1 MDNPKEYLPSWQWK
15 IRGSSLQQLDKSP
28 ENTHEQ
34 CAHQPD
40 TIKSISFKHPN
51 AQKTVL
57 VAPFSFKN
65 RHGVGADVVREGVEE
80 VVVIEDNSKTEI
92 ATPTDAALPK
102 KSDTT
107 PKQSEMLNKPD
118 TTNNSDTAIR
128 LQHLYQSGKDTP
140 RDIEYWSSF
149 VSDLSARRT
158 RLNELKNI
166 MGLYTGHANPL
177 FREGSET
184 ASVPVPNIDRTLI
197 GRHCTTHNEDHSLPI
212 SPQFMADRQRIDK
225 ALGDEAASHIR
236 TVALKSMS
244 CRTTQTLL
252 KLSYVQAVHRSINSQ
267 SFVFKNDL
275 QLLGTR
281 PIFFVVAAAKL
292 ERQLEGLRAAQRQLC
307 ARRAALQREIGQQ
320 MEYNQA
326 AMEVQ
331 EAASASA
338 VRVTEGVQEKMDIG
352 GRLLAGREEV
362 VARVAVLMRWFEYV
376 VECVSRM
383 EDKGNADQS
392 GTDQADTSL
401 ENTSQSST
409 GQTNTSQSGLD
420 QINISQLSMGQVH
433 TPSRFAMHLKQVFTA
448 LLHTHTADKPTY
460 LAISDTAVL
469 ALLRRCQIVETA
481 PGQADLVRL
490 RSFGQ
495 KKGAI
500 EVEREG
506 QESGDGFESE

>member
-1 MDNPKEYLPSWQWK
+1 MDNPKEYPPSWQWK
-15 IRGSSLQQLDKSP
+15 IRGSSLQQLDKGP

-51 AQKTVL
+51 AQKPVL

-65 RHGVGADVVREGVEE
+65 RHGVGTDVAREGMEE
-80 VVVIEDNSKTEI
+80 VVVIEDNLKPEI
-92 ATPTDAALPK
+92 DTPTDATFPK

-107 PKQSEMLNKPD
+107 PKQPETLNKPD
-118 TTNNSDTAIR
+118 TTNSSDTAIR
-128 LQHLYQSGKDTP
+128 LHHLYHFGSDTS
-140 RDIEYWSSF
+140 RDIKYWSSF
-149 VSDLSARRT
+149 ASDFSARRA

-177 FREGSET
+177 FREGGET

-197 GRHCTTHNEDHSLPI
+197 GRHCTAHNEDYSLPI
-212 SPQFMADRQRIDK
+212 SPQFMADRRRIDV
-225 ALGDEAASHIR
+225 ALCDEAASHIR
-236 TVALKSMS
+236 AVALKSTS
-244 CRTTQTLL
+244 CRTTRALL
-252 KLSYVQAVHRSINSQ
+252 KMSYVQALHKSIKSQ

-275 QLLGTR
+275 QLLDAR
-281 PIFFVVAAAKL
+281 PLFFVVAAAKL
-292 ERQLEGLRAAQRQLC
+292 ERQLEGLRV
-307 ARRAALQREIGQQ
+307 ARRQVRARSAALQRKIGQQ
-320 MEYNQA
+320 MERNRL
-326 AMEVQ
+326 AMGVQ

-362 VARVAVLMRWFEYV
+362 VARVAILMGWFEYV
-376 VECVSRM
+376 VECVSRT
-383 EDKGNADQS
+383 EGKGNADQS

-401 ENTSQSST
+401 DITSQSST
-409 GQTNTSQSGLD
+409 DQTNTNQSSPDQTNTSQPST
-420 QINISQLSMGQVH
+420 GQAH
-433 TPSRFAMHLKQVFTA
+433 TSNRFAMHLKQVVTA
-448 LLHTHTADKPTY
+448 LLHTYTAEKPTY
-460 LAISDTAVL
+460 LAVSDTAVL

-490 RSFGQ
+490 RGFGQ

-500 EVEREG
+500 EVER
-506 QESGDGFESE
+506 DG